1 MKTLDRIYEET
12 KALPETVQREVL
24 DFVEYLAHK
33 LQKENA
39 GWPGLSVAAALRGLE
54 DEVWPEYRNED
65 IKEKWR

>member
-1 MKTLDRIYEET
+1 MKTVDRIYEET
-12 KALPETVQREVL
+12 RALPETVQREVL

-39 GWPGLSVAAALRGLE
+39 GWSELSVTAALRGLE

-65 IKEKWR
+65 MKEKWR

>member
-24 DFVEYLAHK
+24 DFVEHLAHK

-39 GWPGLSVAAALRGLE
+39 GWSELSVAAALRGLE
-54 DEVWPEYRNED
+54 GEVWPEYRHED
-65 IKEKWR
+65 MKEKWR